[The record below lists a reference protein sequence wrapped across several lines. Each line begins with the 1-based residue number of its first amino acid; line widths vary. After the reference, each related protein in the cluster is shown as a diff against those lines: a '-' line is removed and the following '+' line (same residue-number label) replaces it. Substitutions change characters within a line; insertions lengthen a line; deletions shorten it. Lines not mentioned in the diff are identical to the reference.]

1 MQERKAK
8 MEVAIMESKS
18 DKKERKEILQSAVK
32 RFLGSPKG
40 KFTSPANKENE
51 KEVVCIL

>member
-8 MEVAIMESKS
+8 MNAAIMESNS
-18 DKKERKEILQSAVK
+18 DKKERKEMLQSAVK

-40 KFTSPANKENE
+40 KKKSASDKENE